1 MFLQFKY
8 INRKKDGKRE
18 RERQRERDR
27 KEAGEKMRERGNVH
41 LLIL

>member
-8 INRKKDGKRE
+8 VNRKKGGERE
-18 RERQRERDR
+18 TERQRERDR
-27 KEAGEKMRERGNVH
+27 KEAGEKVREKGNLQ